1 MEMGEEHRVRMDMEE
16 LRRLTSMAKRPR
28 VLSLLSHSLRKLGA
42 ELSRAT
48 AAAGMRAATRAA
60 APALDYRNFITLGS
74 FSWDQDDKEIRIYL
88 FLEGAEQ
95 PKVET
100 RFSTLSVDIKFY
112 YMKGS
117 NYEFIVPIL
126 NKEIV
131 PDKCNIVVTHPK
143 VVITLSKA
151 SKQNW
156 SDLHFKEDEK
166 NQDAIPLACCRPKDE
181 RRIQVRRLRSHL
193 QIGS

>member
-1 MEMGEEHRVRMDMEE
+1 MF
-16 LRRLTSMAKRPR
+16 TSA
-28 VLSLLSHSLRKLGA
+28 
-42 ELSRAT
+42 
-48 AAAGMRAATRAA
+48 
-60 APALDYRNFITLGS
+60 
-74 FSWDQDDKEIRIYL
+74 QQIYL

-151 SKQNW
+151 LKQNW
-156 SDLHFKEDEK
+156 SDLHFKEDEV
-166 NQDAIPLACCRPKDE
+166 LAMRPFSFYFSY
-181 RRIQVRRLRSHL
+181 L
-193 QIGS
+193 